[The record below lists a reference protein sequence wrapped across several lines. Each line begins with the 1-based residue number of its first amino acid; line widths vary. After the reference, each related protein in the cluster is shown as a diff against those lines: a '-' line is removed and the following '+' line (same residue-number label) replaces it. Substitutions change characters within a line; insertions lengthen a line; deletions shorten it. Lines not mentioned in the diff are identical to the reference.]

1 MAELEAAKA
10 EVERR
15 IGRGE
20 ENGMRLHDRVLA
32 YHIAKAYMIGQMD
45 VKKAMALSNPHP
57 HPNPNPNP
65 SPHPNPHPY
74 PHPHPHPA
82 QAMEL
87 YHKEQTTGAK
97 AAAAAAAGVPRLGS
111 GLG

>member
-45 VKKAMALSNPHP
+45 VKKVRVRVRVRV
-57 HPNPNPNP
+57 
-65 SPHPNPHPY
+65 
-74 PHPHPHPA
+74 
-82 QAMEL
+82 
-87 YHKEQTTGAK
+87 
-97 AAAAAAAGVPRLGS
+97 GVRVSVSVRVRVRVRVTVTPPGTSSRSCQGD
-111 GLG
+111 G